1 MRIFMIEIALQK
13 RRSLTTAGLIVML
26 LLSSILSACGAPVAA
41 AGPAPQ
47 AGGNAQRGKQLIV
60 QNGCG
65 SCHMIP
71 GIGNA
76 NGLVGTPLLYWSR
89 RGFIG
94 GELENTPDN
103 LIRWLKNPKAV
114 EPGTDMPNLNL
125 SDEDARDIATYL
137 YTIH

>member
-1 MRIFMIEIALQK
+1 MIK
-13 RRSLTTAGLIVML
+13 TNSYRRRFLAAAGLILALTLGSL
-26 LLSSILSACGAPVAA
+26 LAACGAPVAA
-41 AGPAPQ
+41 AGPARQ
-47 AGGNAQRGKQLIV
+47 AGGNAQHGQQLIV

-71 GIGNA
+71 GISGA
-76 NGLVGTPLLYWSR
+76 NGLVGPPLLYWSR

>member
-1 MRIFMIEIALQK
+1 MRQTCFET
-13 RRSLTTAGLIVML
+13 RRYPPAAILLLTL
-26 LLSSILSACGAPVAA
+26 LLSLIMAGCGAPVAA
-41 AGPAPQ
+41 AGPSAQ
-47 AGGNAQRGKQLIV
+47 AGGNAQRGQQLIV

-71 GIGNA
+71 GISGA
-76 NGLVGTPLLYWSR
+76 QGLVGPPLLYWSR
-89 RGFIG
+89 RGFIA
-94 GELENTPDN
+94 GELDNTPDN

-137 YTIH
+137 YTIR